1 MDVLTSALD
10 TYIDDF
16 ELKIDNLPDVD
27 ENSIQDQITALENE
41 IRKTEKKLSKLFD
54 SWEDGIIDNNEF
66 VQRKEVHNLKI
77 DAIKRQIED
86 LEKAVPEKEEYQ
98 EKIMSMSDALSAL
111 KDDALDAD
119 IKNEY
124 LKKNIEKIEFS
135 RDNDDEFILDIYF

>member
-1 MDVLTSALD
+1 MDALASALD

-27 ENSIQDQITALENE
+27 ENNIQDQITALENE

>member
-1 MDVLTSALD
+1 MQEKLREEELFNKEKGKLDKALAMGVISD
-10 TYIDDF
+10 
-16 ELKIDNLPDVD
+16 
-27 ENSIQDQITALENE
+27 
-41 IRKTEKKLSKLFD
+41 
-54 SWEDGIIDNNEF
+54 
-66 VQRKEVHNLKI
+66 
-77 DAIKRQIED
+77 
-86 LEKAVPEKEEYQ
+86 EEYQ

>member
-1 MDVLTSALD
+1 MDALTSALD

-98 EKIMSMSDALSAL
+98 EKIMSMADALSAL
-111 KDDALDAD
+111 KDDTLDAD

>member
-1 MDVLTSALD
+1 MDALTSALD

>member
-1 MDVLTSALD
+1 MKSG
-10 TYIDDF
+10 
-16 ELKIDNLPDVD
+16 
-27 ENSIQDQITALENE
+27 
-41 IRKTEKKLSKLFD
+41 KTEKKLSKLFD

-66 VQRKEVHNLKI
+66 VQRKEVHHLKI

-98 EKIMSMSDALSAL
+98 EKIMSMADALSAL
-111 KDDALDAD
+111 KDDTLDAD